1 MSNALGCL
9 WVYLAGLVV
18 ALAVMRDRFIP
29 RLVTAFLWPIGP
41 ITGIVVVCCLVL
53 VAAILWPLPML
64 LGAALVGGAVY
75 LLV

>member
-1 MSNALGCL
+1 VRIALL
-9 WVYLAGLVV
+9 VYAVGVLIGL
-18 ALAVMRDRFIP
+18 LVMRDRFIP

-41 ITGIVVVCCLVL
+41 ITGIVVVCGLVL
-53 VAAILWPLPML
+53 VAVILWPLPML